1 MKTEMPLSKSIR
13 LLVSQTE
20 TLLDTEISLLRNPEA
35 EPNGTLVDVY
45 SYTTEKNIILLPAQ
59 YTGLLKDF
67 IIARHCTHLLI
78 KGAAAKK
85 SRYLVC
91 SFTADSMYRGIHQ
104 IYLDALKDEAKK
116 ADKLPV
122 MKLIQMLSILYSSFN
137 DDINEL
143 PWNPIT
149 NARIYHQMPQIRK
162 TQLYY
167 LMKEGKMD
175 MDDMMEFEKIIP
187 RRYFVLNK
195 SMFYARDLYLAK
207 TLPADQLAPVV
218 NIPQMKK
225 FNHLEV
231 KEMLTTRWT
240 HTSWYQSKIFGDTM
254 LEIMERH
261 LQAIDWNA
269 EPSLDYFHELYRI
282 GVNMTNHFISYM
294 SMNGWFVWESPKHLQ
309 EARERKTEYE
319 FAALKKIFGDL
330 IDRSSFDRETAGR
343 LVNDVKRS

>member
-1 MKTEMPLSKSIR
+1 MPLSKPLR
-13 LLVSQTE
+13 LLVSQAE
-20 TLLDTEISLLRNPEA
+20 DLLDTEISLLRNPEA
-35 EPNGTLVDVY
+35 DPNGTLVDVY
-45 SYTTEKNIILLPAQ
+45 TYTVEKNFILLPAH

-67 IIARHCTHLLI
+67 IIARHCMHLLI

-91 SFTADSMYRGIHQ
+91 SFTGDSLYRGLRQ

-116 ADKLPV
+116 AEKLPV
-122 MKLIQMLSILYSSFN
+122 MKLIQMLSILYANFN

-149 NARIYHQMPQIRK
+149 NARIYHRMPSLRE

-175 MDDMMEFEKIIP
+175 MDDMMEYENIIP

-195 SMFYARDLYLAK
+195 SMFYARDQYLAK
-207 TLPADQLAPVV
+207 ILPADQLMPVV

-240 HTSWYQSKIFGDTM
+240 TTSWYQSKIFGDTM
-254 LEIMERH
+254 LEIMEKY
-261 LQAIDWNA
+261 LQKIDWNA
-269 EPSLDYFHELYRI
+269 EPSLDYFHHLYQT

-294 SMNGWFVWESPKHLQ
+294 SMDGWFAWEPAHHLQ
-309 EARERKTEYE
+309 EAREKKAEYE
-319 FAALKKIFGDL
+319 YAALKKIFGDL
-330 IDRSSFDRETAGR
+330 IDRSSLDGKTG
-343 LVNDVKRS
+343 

>member
-1 MKTEMPLSKSIR
+1 MKTEMPLSKPIR
-13 LLVSQTE
+13 LLISQAE
-20 TLLDTEISLLRNPEA
+20 NLLDTEISLLRNPGA

-45 SYTTEKNIILLPAQ
+45 TFTTEKNIIIIPAH

-67 IIARHCTHLLI
+67 IIARHCAHLLI

-91 SFTADSMYRGIHQ
+91 SFTPDSMFQGIHQ
-104 IYLDALKDEAKK
+104 IYLDSLKDEAKK
-116 ADKLPV
+116 TDKLPV
-122 MKLIQMLSILYSSFN
+122 LKLIRMLSILYSNFN

-149 NARIYHQMPQIRK
+149 NARIYHRMPHMRK

-167 LMKEGKMD
+167 LMKEGKAD
-175 MDDMMEFEKIIP
+175 MDDMMEYESIIP
-187 RRYFVLNK
+187 RRYFVLSK
-195 SMFYARDLYLAK
+195 SMFYARDQFLAK
-207 TLPADQLAPVV
+207 ILPADQLMPVV

-240 HTSWYQSKIFGDTM
+240 HTSWYQSKFFGDAM
-254 LEIMERH
+254 LEIMEKH
-261 LQAIDWNA
+261 LRNIDWNA
-269 EPSLDYFHELYRI
+269 EPGLDYFHDLYRT
-282 GVNMTNHFISYM
+282 GVNMTNNFISYM

-309 EARERKTEYE
+309 DARKVKAEYE
-319 FAALKKIFGDL
+319 FAALKRIFGDL
-330 IDRSSFDRETAGR
+330 IERSSLDLETG
-343 LVNDVKRS
+343 

>member
-1 MKTEMPLSKSIR
+1 MRTEMPLSKPVR
-13 LLVSQTE
+13 LLISQTE
-20 TLLDTEISLLRNPEA
+20 NMLGTEISLLRNPEA
-35 EPNGTLVDVY
+35 DPNGTLIDVY
-45 SYTTEKNIILLPAQ
+45 TYNVEKNIILLPSH

-91 SFTADSMYRGIHQ
+91 SFTGDSMYRGIHQ

-116 ADKLPV
+116 EEKLPV
-122 MKLIQMLSILYSSFN
+122 MKLIRMLSILYSDFN
-137 DDINEL
+137 EDINEL

-149 NARIYHQMPQIRK
+149 NARIYHSMPQIRQ

-175 MDDMMEFEKIIP
+175 MDDMKEYENIIP

-195 SMFYARDLYLAK
+195 AMFYARDLFLAK
-207 TLPADQLAPVV
+207 ILPADQLLPVI

-254 LEIMERH
+254 LEIMEKY
-261 LQAIDWNA
+261 LQNIDWDA
-269 EPSLDYFHELYRI
+269 EPGLDYFHEIYRT

-294 SMNGWFVWESPKHLQ
+294 SMNGWFVWESAKHLQ
-309 EARERKTEYE
+309 EAREKKTEYE
-319 FAALKKIFGDL
+319 SAALKKIFGDL
-330 IDRSSFDRETAGR
+330 IEGASLDQHTG
-343 LVNDVKRS
+343 

>member
-1 MKTEMPLSKSIR
+1 MKTDMPLSKPIR
-13 LLVSQTE
+13 QFVGKTE

-35 EPNGTLVDVY
+35 DPNGMLVDVY
-45 SYTTEKNIILLPAQ
+45 TYDIEKNMIIFPAH
-59 YTGLLKDF
+59 YIGLLKDF
-67 IIARHCTHLLI
+67 IIAKHCVHLLI

-91 SFTADSMYRGIHQ
+91 SFTPDSMYRGIHQ
-104 IYLDALKDEAKK
+104 IYIDALKDEAKK
-116 ADKLPV
+116 EKKLPV
-122 MKLIQMLSILYSSFN
+122 YKLIQMLNILYTNFN

-149 NARIYHQMPQIRK
+149 NACVYHRMPQIRK

-175 MDDMMEFEKIIP
+175 MDEMMEYEDVIP

-195 SMFYARDLYLAK
+195 SMFYARDQYLAK
-207 TLPADQLAPVV
+207 TLPADQLMPVV

-240 HTSWYQSKIFGDTM
+240 HTSWYQSKVFGDTM
-254 LEIMERH
+254 LEIMEKY
-261 LQAIDWNA
+261 LQKIDWHA
-269 EPSLDYFHELYRI
+269 EPDLDYFHDIYQL
-282 GVNMTNHFISYM
+282 GVHMTNHFISYM
-294 SMNGWFVWESPKHLQ
+294 SMKDWFVWEPPKHLL
-309 EARERKTEYE
+309 EAQAKKAAYE
-319 FAALKKIFGDL
+319 NEALRKIFGDL
-330 IDRSSFDRETAGR
+330 IDESPANCSEG
-343 LVNDVKRS
+343 

>member
-1 MKTEMPLSKSIR
+1 MKTDMPLSKPIR
-13 LLVSQTE
+13 HLVSQTE
-20 TLLDTEISLLRNPEA
+20 SLLDTEISLIRNPEA
-35 EPNGTLVDVY
+35 DPKGTLVDI
-45 SYTTEKNIILLPAQ
+45 YTYNIEKNAIIFPAH
-59 YTGLLKDF
+59 YIGLLKDF
-67 IIARHCTHLLI
+67 IIAKHCVHLLI

-91 SFTADSMYRGIHQ
+91 SYTEDSVYRGIHQ
-104 IYLDALKDEAKK
+104 IYIDALKDEAKK
-116 ADKLPV
+116 EKKLPV
-122 MKLIQMLSILYSSFN
+122 TKFIQMLSILYTNFN

-149 NARIYHQMPQIRK
+149 NARVYNRMPQIRK

-175 MDDMMEFEKIIP
+175 MDSMMEYEQVIP

-195 SMFYARDLYLAK
+195 SMFYARDQYLAK
-207 TLPADQLAPVV
+207 TLPADQLMPVI

-254 LEIMERH
+254 LEIMEKY
-261 LQAIDWNA
+261 LQKIDWNA
-269 EPSLDYFHELYRI
+269 EPGLDYFHDIYQS
-282 GVNMTNHFISYM
+282 GVMMTNHFISYM
-294 SMNGWFVWESPKHLQ
+294 SMKDWFVWESPRHLM
-309 EARERKTEYE
+309 EAQAKKTAYE
-319 FAALKKIFGDL
+319 HAALRKIFGDL
-330 IDRSSFDRETAGR
+330 IGDIVPDTSSG
-343 LVNDVKRS
+343 LP

>member
-1 MKTEMPLSKSIR
+1 MKTEMPLSRPIR
-13 LLVSQTE
+13 LLISQTE
-20 TLLDTEISLLRNPEA
+20 NLLDTEISLLRNPGA

-45 SYTTEKNIILLPAQ
+45 TFTTEKNIIILPPH

-67 IIARHCTHLLI
+67 IIARHCIHLLI

-91 SFTADSMYRGIHQ
+91 SFTADSMYLGIHQ

-116 ADKLPV
+116 TDKLPV
-122 MKLIQMLSILYSSFN
+122 MKLIRMLSILYSNFN

-149 NARIYHQMPQIRK
+149 NARIYHRMPHIRK

-167 LMKEGKMD
+167 LMKEGKVD
-175 MDDMMEFEKIIP
+175 MDDMMEYENIIP
-187 RRYFVLNK
+187 RRYFVLSK
-195 SMFYARDLYLAK
+195 SMFYARDQYLAK
-207 TLPADQLAPVV
+207 TLPADQLMPVV

-240 HTSWYQSKIFGDTM
+240 HTSWYQSKFFGDAM
-254 LEIMERH
+254 LEIMEKY
-261 LQAIDWNA
+261 LLNIDWNA
-269 EPSLDYFHELYRI
+269 EPSLDYFHDLYQT
-282 GVNMTNHFISYM
+282 GVNITNHFISYM
-294 SMNGWFVWESPKHLQ
+294 SMDGWFVWESPRHLQ
-309 EARERKTEYE
+309 DARQVKAEYE
-319 FAALKKIFGDL
+319 FRALKKIFGDL
-330 IDRSSFDRETAGR
+330 IELSLPDRETG
-343 LVNDVKRS
+343 

>member
-1 MKTEMPLSKSIR
+1 MRTEMPLSKPIR
-13 LLVSQTE
+13 LLISQTE
-20 TLLDTEISLLRNPEA
+20 NLLDTEISLLRNPEA
-35 EPNGTLVDVY
+35 DPNGTLVDVY
-45 SYTTEKNIILLPAQ
+45 TYTVEKNIILLPAH
-59 YTGLLKDF
+59 YTGLLKDY

-91 SFTADSMYRGIHQ
+91 SFTGDSMYRGIHQ

-116 ADKLPV
+116 EQKLPV
-122 MKLIQMLSILYSSFN
+122 MKLIRMLSILYSNFN
-137 DDINEL
+137 EDINEL

-149 NARIYHQMPQIRK
+149 NARIYHRMPQIRQ

-175 MDDMMEFEKIIP
+175 MDDMKEYENIIP

-195 SMFYARDLYLAK
+195 AMFYARDLYLAK
-207 TLPADQLAPVV
+207 ILPSDQLMPVV

-254 LEIMERH
+254 LEIMEKY
-261 LQAIDWNA
+261 LQNIDWNA
-269 EPSLDYFHELYRI
+269 EPDLDYFHEIYRT

-294 SMNGWFVWESPKHLQ
+294 SMSGWFVWESAQHLQ
-309 EARERKTEYE
+309 EAREKKAEYE
-319 FAALKKIFGDL
+319 SAALKKIFGDL
-330 IDRSSFDRETAGR
+330 IEGSSLDRETG
-343 LVNDVKRS
+343 

>member
-1 MKTEMPLSKSIR
+1 MRTEMPLSKPVR

-20 TLLDTEISLLRNPEA
+20 NMLETEISLLRNPEA
-35 EPNGTLVDVY
+35 EPNGTLIDVY
-45 SYTTEKNIILLPAQ
+45 TYNVEKNIILLPAH

-91 SFTADSMYRGIHQ
+91 SFTGDSMYQGIHQ

-116 ADKLPV
+116 EEKLPV
-122 MKLIQMLSILYSSFN
+122 MKLIRMLSILYANFN

-149 NARIYHQMPQIRK
+149 NARIYHRMPQIRK

-167 LMKEGKMD
+167 LMKEGKKD
-175 MDDMMEFEKIIP
+175 MDDMMEYENVIP

-207 TLPADQLAPVV
+207 TLPADQLMPVV

-225 FNHLEV
+225 FNHLEI

-240 HTSWYQSKIFGDTM
+240 HTSWYQSKFFGDAM
-254 LEIMERH
+254 LEIMEKH
-261 LQAIDWNA
+261 LQNIDWNA
-269 EPSLDYFHELYRI
+269 EPGLDYFHELYRI

-294 SMNGWFVWESPKHLQ
+294 SMNGWFVWESAQHLQ
-309 EARERKTEYE
+309 EARERKGEYE
-319 FAALKKIFGDL
+319 SAALKKIFGDL
-330 IDRSSFDRETAGR
+330 IEGASYDLKMG
-343 LVNDVKRS
+343 

>member
-1 MKTEMPLSKSIR
+1 MRTEMPLSKPLR
-13 LLVSQTE
+13 LLVSQAE
-20 TLLDTEISLLRNPEA
+20 DLLDTEISLLRNPEA
-35 EPNGTLVDVY
+35 DPNGTLVDVY
-45 SYTTEKNIILLPAQ
+45 TYTVEKNFILLPAH

-67 IIARHCTHLLI
+67 VIARHCMHLLI

-91 SFTADSMYRGIHQ
+91 SFTGDSLYRGLHQ

-116 ADKLPV
+116 AEKLPV
-122 MKLIQMLSILYSSFN
+122 MKLIQMLSILYSNFN

-149 NARIYHQMPQIRK
+149 NARIYHRMPSLRQ

-167 LMKEGKMD
+167 LLKEGKRD
-175 MDDMMEFEKIIP
+175 MDDMMEYENIIP

-207 TLPADQLAPVV
+207 ILPADQLMPVI

-240 HTSWYQSKIFGDTM
+240 NTSWYQSKIFGDTM
-254 LEIMERH
+254 LEIMEKY
-261 LQAIDWNA
+261 LQKIDWNA
-269 EPSLDYFHELYRI
+269 EPSLDYFHHLYQT

-294 SMNGWFVWESPKHLQ
+294 SMDGWFVWEPAQHLQ
-309 EARERKTEYE
+309 EAREKKTEYE
-319 FAALKKIFGDL
+319 YAALKKIFGDL
-330 IDRSSFDRETAGR
+330 IDRSSLDG
-343 LVNDVKRS
+343 KPG